1 MKLISQPDGASGV
14 HKFTGPR
21 ESSELIDAAS
31 AQKVD
36 EFPDVRTEA
45 LAILESQLLNYRS
58 RSSAI
63 LDGSDEPSKPATPA
77 ITTTTLPRL
86 TRVYATGGAS
96 ANHTLLSLM
105 ADVLSAPVCKN
116 VEFNPETSQW
126 SFANWNSCSVGVAYK
141 ARWGWER
148 QKDGG
153 KRDAIDFDEL
163 VRECR
168 ETRREA
174 RGDEGSGEAL
184 EEEGISVVASPGPGR
199 GSYERSVS
207 WWQTLEDRALGG
219 E

>member
-77 ITTTTLPRL
+77 ITTTLPRL

-105 ADVLSAPVCKN
+105 ADVLSAPGAR
-116 VEFNPETSQW
+116 TS
-126 SFANWNSCSVGVAYK
+126 NSTQRPLSGRLQTGTAVRSASLTKRG
-141 ARWGWER
+141 G
-148 QKDGG
+148 DGNDRRTG
-153 KRDAIDFDEL
+153 AS
-163 VRECR
+163 
-168 ETRREA
+168 ETR
-174 RGDEGSGEAL
+174 L
-184 EEEGISVVASPGPGR
+184 
-199 GSYERSVS
+199 
-207 WWQTLEDRALGG
+207 TLMSL
-219 E
+219 

>member
-77 ITTTTLPRL
+77 ITTTLPRL